1 MEKNYIHNNDENQK
15 LDNFNFNPNET
26 NKLKNIL
33 SKDKP
38 EKEFFMMDE
47 KNIKKINEEIE
58 NLKQNQKDE
67 IDSLERELNELK
79 EQNAEYDIEIEN
91 NNINLNDNMI
101 SKLKEDI
108 INQIQPKITEQLKKY
123 KSNIE
128 EQLKELD
135 DINQKEYIEYNF
147 KKMKHDIIIPEIEK
161 IKKKLLNG
169 KNLIQNQNNYE
180 EKKRTEKKIV
190 DRKKIAVQKKD
201 GKIKTNNISF
211 FREDYEI
218 NPQKKN
224 KDSPNLFKFK
234 DDDNNLNNLKGKKK
248 NENEDINK
256 KNNLD
261 LLNTKKKDEPIKLQI
276 NEFNAFPQN
285 NLIQKKNSNEN
296 LFPYF
301 NNIFFKNK
309 EQTKFKAEKIDEN
322 HLKYLYQK
330 FIKYQ
335 KENRQKDL
343 LNYFDD
349 FLKSNVFKIFERE
362 NEDPHLISIIRYN
375 IETIL
380 ECFGLNKYTYY
391 NYYFPSNNKT
401 DIKNRKKSTK
411 AATKF
416 REVFN
421 IDETIIKEEE
431 LLKRLDKNDNDI
443 NKVFQQ
449 MYG

>member
-1 MEKNYIHNNDENQK
+1 MKKNDINKNYENQK
-15 LDNFNFNPNET
+15 LDNNFNYNQNEE
-26 NKLKNIL
+26 NKFKNIL

-38 EKEFFMMDE
+38 EKDFFMMDE
-47 KNIKKINEEIE
+47 KDIKKINEEIE

-79 EQNAEYDIEIEN
+79 EQNAEWDIEKEN

-101 SKLKEDI
+101 NKLKEDI
-108 INQIQPKITEQLKKY
+108 INQIQPKLTEELKMY
-123 KSNIE
+123 KSNME
-128 EQLKELD
+128 EQLKELND
-135 DINQKEYIEYNF
+135 NNQKEYIE
-147 KKMKHDIIIPEIEK
+147 KKFEKIKHNVIIPEIEK
-161 IKKKLLNG
+161 IKKKLLNE
-169 KNLIQNQNNYE
+169 KNPIKNQNNNE
-180 EKKRTEKKIV
+180 ELKKIEKKLAKQE
-190 DRKKIAVQKKD
+190 KD
-201 GKIKTNNISF
+201 GKIKTNNISS
-211 FREDYEI
+211 FREDNEI

-248 NENEDINK
+248 KKENEDINK
-256 KNNLD
+256 INNLD
-261 LLNTKKKDEPIKLQI
+261 LLNTKKKEGPIKLQI

-335 KENRQKDL
+335 KENRQNDL
-343 LNYFDD
+343 LNYFDA

-391 NYYFPSNNKT
+391 DYYFPSNNKT
-401 DIKNRKKSTK
+401 DIRDRKKSTK
-411 AATKF
+411 AAIKF
-416 REVFN
+416 RKVFN